1 MAYALLLFI
10 PLSLAL
16 RHLIDAPPTWVFLTS
31 LAAIAALADWIRRAT
46 EQLADRAGSTI
57 GSLLNVSFGNTAELL
72 LALFILS
79 RAQTRIVQAQITGS
93 IIGTTLLFL
102 GISALVGGL
111 GRTRQ
116 TFNQASA
123 GLLSTLLFLVV
134 IALLLPAVFDL
145 TERIAAP
152 AANISLMDERLS
164 LGVSVVLLLL
174 YAASLVYTLVTHS
187 DVFAGNAPAGKAEW
201 SLARALVV
209 MLAGTALIAIEAEL
223 ASAALEATSTQLGL
237 SPVFMGV
244 VVLAL
249 VGTASDLFA
258 AVVFARQDKMDIV
271 FGMCI
276 GSAIQI
282 ALVVAPVLVLASW
295 VIGYPMNLV
304 FGSPLD
310 LFAIASAAF
319 IVRVIASDGETTW
332 FEGLLLVGV
341 YLLFA
346 LAYYFEGP
354 VRSQAHAPGESE
366 LQQKSSS
373 PTGDREFAFSLSDG
387 ESSKLAITIPR

>member
-1 MAYALLLFI
+1 MMSYLLLLFV
-10 PLSLAL
+10 PLSVAL
-16 RHLIDAPPTWVFLTS
+16 RYLVNAPAIWVFITAA
-31 LAAIAALADWIRRAT
+31 AAIAVLADWLRRGT
-46 EQLADRAGSTI
+46 EQLAEHAGSAI
-57 GSLLNVSFGNTAELL
+57 GGLLNVSFGNTAELV
-72 LALFILS
+72 LALFVLS
-79 RAQTRIVQAQITGS
+79 RAQIRVVQAQITGS

-102 GISALVGGL
+102 GISALVGGV
-111 GRTRQ
+111 GRVRQ

-134 IALLLPAVFDL
+134 VAILLPAVFDT
-145 TERIAAP
+145 TERVAAP
-152 AANISLMDERLS
+152 GINTSLVDERLS

-174 YAASLVYTLVTHS
+174 YAANLIYTLVTHR
-187 DVFAGNAPAGKAEW
+187 DVFAGDAPSGEAEW
-201 SLARALVV
+201 SMPRALAV
-209 MLAGTALIAIEAEL
+209 MMAGTGLIALEAEL

-249 VGTASDLFA
+249 VGTAADLFA
-258 AVVFARQDKMDIV
+258 AVVFARQDRMDIV
-271 FGMCI
+271 FSMCI

-295 VIGYPMNLV
+295 VIGRPMNLV

-310 LFAIASAAF
+310 LFAIAGAAF
-319 IVRVIASDGETTW
+319 IVRSVAADGETTW

-346 LAYYFEGP
+346 LAYYFGNP
-354 VRSQAHAPGESE
+354 
-366 LQQKSSS
+366 
-373 PTGDREFAFSLSDG
+373 
-387 ESSKLAITIPR
+387 I